1 MILGLILSGYL
12 KKELSKMMPLIL
24 CPYFTPKLSLPKPLL
39 ELLIL
44 LNLNDITFFFFL
56 LFLFLL
62 SLLSKPQEQPGLN
75 ESVSK
80 QRMASLLQFGRISML
95 IFYSK
100 LKSNYLYVSAR
111 QGELTWRLFVLLLA
125 TKNFKK
131 YSGFFIYGSI
141 LI

>member
-1 MILGLILSGYL
+1 
-12 KKELSKMMPLIL
+12 MMPLIL

-111 QGELTWRLFVLLLA
+111 QGELT
-125 TKNFKK
+125 
-131 YSGFFIYGSI
+131 
-141 LI
+141 